1 MKRINLTAM
10 TLFLAV
16 FATSGSFGA
25 GSGGNLGGGGSPSF
39 SNVSKAVPK
48 TPEQIANGHYK
59 GGLKHKKKAWKYEE
73 KAAKYDDARKREKY
87 LARAQKSYGKA
98 IDRQGQALSAYSAH
112 YEAANELGYALR
124 KTGDYKKAI
133 GAYNYALKINPKF
146 YQAIEYRG
154 EALLALG
161 YIKETKE
168 AYMEL
173 FRADRDLAQQLMDAM
188 DTWLA
193 TQEQATDT
201 VTEFGDWVVERK
213 ALAELTQDLS
223 ANNARGW
230 QAQ

>member
-1 MKRINLTAM
+1 MIRITLTAM
-10 TLFLAV
+10 TLLAAV
-16 FATSGSFGA
+16 FAATGSFAA
-25 GSGGNLGGGGSPSF
+25 GSSGGGA
-39 SNVSKAVPK
+39 SNSNMPQATQKS
-48 TPEQIANGHYK
+48 PEQIANEAYK
-59 GGLKHKKKAWKYEE
+59 AGLRHKKKAWKNEG
-73 KAAKYDDARKREKY
+73 KAAKSEVPKKRDKF

-98 IDRQGQALSAYSAH
+98 RDKQALALKNYPAH

-124 KTGDYKKAI
+124 KTGEYKKAI

-161 YIKETKE
+161 YIEESKQ

-173 FRADRDLAQQLMDAM
+173 YRGDRELAQQLMAAM

-193 TQEQATDT
+193 SQEEQSDS
-201 VTEFGDWVVERK
+201 VSDFGTWVVERK
-213 ALAELTQDLS
+213 ALAKMTQDLS

-230 QAQ
+230 

>member
-1 MKRINLTAM
+1 MMRITLTAI
-10 TLFLAV
+10 TLLAAV
-16 FATSGSFGA
+16 FATTGSFAA
-25 GSGGNLGGGGSPSF
+25 GSSGGGDI
-39 SNVSKAVPK
+39 SNVSSATPK

-59 GGLKHKKKAWKYEE
+59 AGLKHKKKAWKNEA
-73 KAAKYDDARKREKY
+73 KAAKYDDERKREKY

-98 IDRQGQALSAYSAH
+98 VAKQTEALKFYPAH

-161 YIKETKE
+161 LIGNAKQD
-168 AYMEL
+168 YMQL
-173 FRADRDLAQQLMDAM
+173 FRGDRELAQQLMLAM
-188 DTWLA
+188 VTWFES
-193 TQEQATDT
+193 QEPQTDS
-201 VTEFGDWVVERK
+201 VTEFGTWISERQT
-213 ALAELTQDLS
+213 LAKMTQDLS

-230 QAQ
+230 KAQ